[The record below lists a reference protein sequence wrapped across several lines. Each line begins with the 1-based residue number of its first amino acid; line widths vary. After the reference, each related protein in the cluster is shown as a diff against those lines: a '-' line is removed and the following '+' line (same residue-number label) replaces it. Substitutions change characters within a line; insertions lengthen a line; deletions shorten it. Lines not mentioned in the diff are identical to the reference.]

1 MPLDPTLI
9 TGIIGILKLLFIA
22 FAVAYFLFSL
32 FVIRQVN
39 LMTET
44 VQTEGGPIL
53 KAIAILHAGLALGII
68 ILFIGFL

>member
-1 MPLDPTLI
+1 MSLDPTLI

-22 FAVAYFLFSL
+22 FALAYFLFSL

-44 VQTEGGPIL
+44 VSTEGGPIL
-53 KAIAILHAGLALGII
+53 KAIAILHSGLALGII